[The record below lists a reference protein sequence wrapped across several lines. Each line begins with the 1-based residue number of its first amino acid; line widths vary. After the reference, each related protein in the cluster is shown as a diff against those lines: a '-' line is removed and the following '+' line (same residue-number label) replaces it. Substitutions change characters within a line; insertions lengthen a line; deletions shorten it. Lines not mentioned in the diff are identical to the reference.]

1 MKIAL
6 LVSGLPPERVG
17 GAERQACQA
26 AAHLAARHDV
36 CVFTRT
42 TDVPLELASRP
53 RCVVT
58 RRCRITV
65 PGLRFGADVVQ
76 TLMHLGRAR
85 KSIGVILAYQTVI
98 DGLIAVLAKRLFGI
112 PVIVSIRCDTEYLME
127 DFQSRMFSAFVYEHA
142 DFLAVQSP
150 AIGEEL
156 TAVFARRD
164 GKPTADELR
173 RKVFVMPNGIA
184 PVTPRHAPGSGV
196 VFIGRLTTQKG
207 VDVLIDAMRQCPG
220 EHLTIVGDGPERAA
234 LERSA
239 SELTNVTFTGMLP
252 HAQAQQRLA
261 QALVLVLPSRHE
273 GQPNVLMEAM
283 SLGVPV
289 IASRVGG
296 VADLVSDGET
306 GLLTAPGDT
315 DAIAHGIRKI
325 STDEAFRTMLSENAL
340 RAIRRYAWPDVAQA
354 LEEKLKGVE
363 AARVTGRAGENYR
376 RVSGSP

>member
-36 CVFTRT
+36 CVLTRT
-42 TDVPLELASRP
+42 AEVPPQLASQS

-58 RRCRITV
+58 RRCRVNV
-65 PGLRFGADVVQ
+65 PGLRFGADIMQ
-76 TLMHLGRAR
+76 TLVHLGRAR
-85 KSIGVILAYQTVI
+85 KSIDVILAYQTVI
-98 DGLIAVLAKRLFGI
+98 DGLIAVLARMCFGI
-112 PVIVSIRCDTEYLME
+112 PVIVSIRCDTEYLLE

-142 DFLAVQSP
+142 DFVAVQSP

-156 TAVFARRD
+156 TAVFTQRG

-173 RKVFVMPNGIA
+173 KKIFVLPNGIS
-184 PVTPRHAPGSGV
+184 PVTPRHAAGSGV
-196 VFIGRLTTQKG
+196 VFIGRLTAQKG
-207 VDVLIDAMRQCPG
+207 VNVLIDAMRQCPD
-220 EHLTIVGDGPERAA
+220 EHLTIVGDGPDRAA

-239 SELTNVTFTGMLP
+239 SGLRNVTFTGMLS
-252 HAQAQQRLA
+252 HAQAQQRLS
-261 QALVLVLPSRHE
+261 QAMVLVLPSRHE

-306 GLLTAPGDT
+306 GLLTAPGDAH
-315 DAIAHGIRKI
+315 AIASGIRRI
-325 STDEAFRTMLSENAL
+325 STDEAFRTMLAANAL
-340 RAIRRYAWPDVAQA
+340 RAIRRYAWPDAAQA
-354 LEEKLKGVE
+354 LEEKLKAVE
-363 AARVTGRAGENYR
+363 GAKATALAGRNYR